1 MFGLFGKKS
10 GQPPQPAKPGG
21 AGATGV
27 MPTAGGKQPIGTVV
41 MTGQTCPE
49 SGIWESQGSPSGRS
63 SFTKGTRMP
72 PFDTKSVVWKLVRY
86 P

>member
-1 MFGLFGKKS
+1 MFGLFGKKG
-10 GQPPQPAKPGG
+10 GQPQQPAKPGA
-21 AGATGV
+21 AGV
-27 MPTAGGKQPIGTVV
+27 VLPTAGGKQPIGTVV

-49 SGIWESQGSPSGRS
+49 SGIWESQGTPSGRS

-72 PFDTKSVVWKLVRY
+72 PFDKKSCVWKLVRY

>member
-72 PFDTKSVVWKLVRY
+72 PLDTKSVVWKLVRY